1 MIRLSKRG
9 WNNVL
14 IIVSLLLIILFS
26 NMGKLFN
33 SAPPSGPQPLLP
45 EGSEIIRIDYGT
57 HQIERIGRG
66 WRITPASGTSELQL
80 SQITQNWLAT
90 SAAPMAGKLTNPWIV
105 TLWLAGEAQGRVFKL
120 LPQGNDVLIEINNNL
135 YLASYHALN
144 DYIPQELM

>member
-33 SAPPSGPQPLLP
+33 SANSTGPQPLLP
-45 EGSEIIRIDYGT
+45 EGSEILRIDYGT

-66 WRITPASGTSELQL
+66 WRITPATGTSESQL
-80 SQITQNWLAT
+80 SQITQHWLST
-90 SAAPMAGKLTNPWIV
+90 NAAPIAGKLNNPWIV

-120 LPQGNDVLIEINNNL
+120 LPQGNDVLIEMNNNL
-135 YLASYHALN
+135 YIASQHGIS
-144 DYIPQELM
+144 DYIPLELM